1 MVLKRKLHM
10 MCAAAATLS
19 FAVAGCGEEDSG
31 SAVAGGAGSNAAS
44 KDELKSYVPGKER
57 RTAVDDT
64 TFAVPKPSK
73 KYVIGVAFPHFKD
86 PYWIAEAYGV
96 QKRAD
101 ELGVEVRIQAAKG
114 YGDTATQMQQLDT
127 YMTQNVDG
135 IILGAV
141 DSKGIAPAAD
151 RAWNQGIPVA
161 YANALADS
169 KKSMGVYT
177 DDDLAGVRQ
186 AQFVAEKDPNAQVI
200 AFCGPPGV
208 IWPKLRCEGFERE
221 LKAKAPNAKILT
233 KKFHDMDRAKIADIA
248 SNTLEAFPKATWVF
262 NSTDLQ
268 AKGVIDALRVGG
280 KKPGEMNITNLT
292 IGEELFGLF
301 KQGWITY
308 ALSERAVLQGRLA
321 LDQLI
326 MVLEGEKPPAN
337 WAIDLPGYEGNEAD
351 IAKFQ
356 QGEDALNW
364 SPKSYRP

>member
-1 MVLKRKLHM
+1 MSRRKLHM
-10 MCAAAATLS
+10 MCAAVAALS
-19 FAVAGCGEEDSG
+19 LAVAGCGDDDN
-31 SAVAGGAGSNAAS
+31 GGAGDGGGKAAS
-44 KDELKSYVPGKER
+44 KDELRSYEPGKER
-57 RTAVDDT
+57 VKAVDDK
-64 TFAVPKPSK
+64 TFTVPKPSK
-73 KYVIGVAFPHFKD
+73 KYVIGVTFPHFKD
-86 PYWIAEAYGV
+86 PYWISEAYGV
-96 QKRAD
+96 QQRAD
-101 ELGVEVRIQAAKG
+101 ELGVDVRIQAAKG

-141 DSKGIAPAAD
+141 DSKGVAPAAD
-151 RAWNQGIPVA
+151 RAWSQGIPVA

-186 AQFVAEKDPNAQVI
+186 ARFVAEQDPEAQVI

-221 LKAKAPNAKILT
+221 LKAKAPKAKILT

-248 SNTLEAFPKATWVF
+248 SNTFEAFPRATWVF

-268 AKGVIDALRVGG
+268 AKGVIDALRVRG
-280 KKPGEMNITNLT
+280 KKPGDMKITNLT

-337 WAIDLPGYEGNEAD
+337 WAIDLPGYEGTKAD
-351 IAKFQ
+351 IARFQ
-356 QGEDALNW
+356 EGEDALNW
-364 SPKSYRP
+364 SPKGYRP

>member
-1 MVLKRKLHM
+1 MLSRRKPYLI
-10 MCAAAATLS
+10 CALTAAAALALT
-19 FAVAGCGEEDSG
+19 AAGCGDDDSA
-31 SAVAGGAGSNAAS
+31 STAAGGGSGVS
-44 KDELKSYVPGKER
+44 KDALRNYDPGKER
-57 RTAVDDT
+57 RIAVDDK
-64 TFAVPKPSK
+64 TFDVPKPSK

-96 QKRAD
+96 KKRAD
-101 ELGVEVRIQAAKG
+101 ELGVDVRIQGAKG

-161 YANALADS
+161 YANALAES

-186 AQFVAEKDPNAQVI
+186 ADFVAKQDPKAQVI

-221 LKAKAPNAKILT
+221 LKEKAPQARILT

-268 AKGVIDALRVGG
+268 AKGVIDALRARG
-280 KKPGEMNITNLT
+280 KKPGEIKITNLT
-292 IGEELFGLF
+292 IGEELFGLM

-337 WAIDLPGYEGNEAD
+337 WAIDLPGFEGNQAD
-351 IAKFQ
+351 IARFE

-364 SPKSYRP
+364 SPKGYRP